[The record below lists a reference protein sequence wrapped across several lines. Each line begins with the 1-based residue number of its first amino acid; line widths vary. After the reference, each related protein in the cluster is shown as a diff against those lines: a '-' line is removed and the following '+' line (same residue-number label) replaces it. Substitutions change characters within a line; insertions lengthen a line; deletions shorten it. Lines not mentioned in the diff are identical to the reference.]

1 MFRIAAA
8 KITQRF
14 EQRRLFADLTVDLRT
29 GESLAVTG
37 PNGSGKS
44 TLLLILARLL
54 RPTKGEVQY
63 FEDEVALEESGWRG
77 GIGFVSP
84 YMNLYDQLSGEE
96 NLKFFAGL
104 SGLSLTGK
112 RINELLELVGL
123 AGRGHDLVGQ
133 YSSGMKQRLKYAVS
147 LRSDP
152 AWLFLD
158 EPTANLDESGKEM
171 VRTIIEKCRAG
182 SVIVIA
188 TNEAEEYELA
198 QKQCQLDQ

>member
-1 MFRIAAA
+1 MFRLAATN
-8 KITQRF
+8 ISQRF
-14 EQRRLFADLTVDLRT
+14 EHRRLFADLSVDLQT
-29 GESLAVTG
+29 GDSLAVTG

-63 FEDEVALEESGWRG
+63 FQDETVLEEGGWRG
-77 GIGFVSP
+77 GIGFVAP
-84 YMNLYDQLSGEE
+84 YMSLYDQLSGEE
-96 NLKFFAGL
+96 NLQFFAGL
-104 SGLSLTGK
+104 SGSNLTGR
-112 RINELLELVGL
+112 RINELLDLVGL
-123 AGRGHDLVGQ
+123 DGRGHDLVGQ

-158 EPTANLDESGKEM
+158 EPTANLDGPGKQM
-171 VRTIIEKCRAG
+171 IR
-182 SVIVIA
+182 SVIDRCRSTSVVVIA

-198 QKQCQLDQ
+198 QQQCQLD

>member
-1 MFRIAAA
+1 MFRITATN
-8 KITQRF
+8 ISQRF
-14 EQRRLFADLTVDLRT
+14 ERRRLFSDLAIDLRT
-29 GESLAVTG
+29 GDSLAVTG

-54 RPTKGEVQY
+54 SPTKGQVQY
-63 FEDEVALEESGWRG
+63 YRDENVLEDGEWRG
-77 GIGFVSP
+77 GIGFVAP

-104 SGLSLTGK
+104 TGLNLTGK
-112 RINELLELVGL
+112 RTNELLELVGL
-123 AGRGHDLVGQ
+123 SGRGHDLVGQ

-158 EPTANLDESGKEM
+158 EPTANLDEPGKEM
-171 VRTIIEKCRAG
+171 VRAIIERQRSKC
-182 SVIVIA
+182 VVVIA

-198 QKQCQLDQ
+198 QQQCQLD